1 MTLPLSQSVPPVQP
15 APTSSVC
22 FPLNWFLAN
31 VAGPLSYRAAA
42 EIARLGPDELKPL
55 SHRVYAFRPALRLAV
70 AQRPGG
76 GWGDAMLAVPAPDDP
91 NFTGVGTITAV
102 RRLLEY
108 GWDPGSPPIYGSRR
122 LLFRLLA
129 EDNDPA
135 FLFDLAAE
143 AGTDEVLIRR
153 GRQIL
158 REAAAATLAQ
168 AGHEGDPRLRGAARR
183 IVERLNTFLKSP
195 DAAKPWIRVGNKHVL
210 PADAS
215 PPSIYALVMLAHMP
229 LFRNENHEQMDRLY
243 NYLTLPLPRQEP
255 VQIVGEHMIT
265 QPHYVLGDQ
274 LPHRNAADADVP
286 SALGWLEL
294 VARLNFLRRNEN
306 WSKLFERFVDEC
318 DRNGLWR
325 PPRGNP
331 MPETSN
337 PYTWPMFPLG
347 QPDDPSTRAA
357 DVTFR
362 IGLIARLSGRKID
375 LR

>member
-1 MTLPLSQSVPPVQP
+1 M
-15 APTSSVC
+15 
-22 FPLNWFLAN
+22 LAN
-31 VAGPLSYRAAA
+31 AAGPLAYRSGA
-42 EIARLGPDELKPL
+42 EVARLAPAELKPL
-55 SHRVYAFRPALRLAV
+55 SDRVYAYRPALRLAL

-76 GWGDAMLAVPAPDDP
+76 GWDDAMLRVPASNDP
-91 NFTGVGTITAV
+91 TFAGIGTMPAV
-102 RRLLEY
+102 RRLVEY
-108 GWDPGSPPIYGSRR
+108 GWDVASPPIHNARR

-135 FLFDLAAE
+135 FLFELGEE
-143 AGTDEVLIRR
+143 AGSDEILIRR

-183 IVERLNTFLKSP
+183 IVERMHLFLKSP
-195 DAAKPWIRVGNKHVL
+195 DVAKPWIRVGNKHVL
-210 PADAS
+210 PAEAS
-215 PPSIYALVMLAHMP
+215 PPSIHALVMLAHMP
-229 LFRNENHEQMDRLY
+229 LFRSENHEQMDRLY
-243 NYLTLPLPRQEP
+243 SYLTLPLPRQEP
-255 VQIVGEHMIT
+255 VQIVGEHMLT
-265 QPHYVLGDQ
+265 QSHYVMGDQ
-274 LPHRNAADADVP
+274 LPHRNAADADTP
-286 SALGWLEL
+286 SALAWLEL
-294 VARLNFLRRNEN
+294 MARLNFLRRNEN

-337 PYTWPMFPLG
+337 PYTWPMFPLSE
-347 QPDDPSTRAA
+347 PDDQSARAA

-375 LR
+375 CR

>member
-1 MTLPLSQSVPPVQP
+1 MSSVTFPLSWMLVN
-15 APTSSVC
+15 A
-22 FPLNWFLAN
+22 
-31 VAGPLSYRAAA
+31 AGPLAYRSAA
-42 EIARLGPDELKPL
+42 EVARLSAAELKPI
-55 SHRVYAFRPALRLAV
+55 SDRVYAFRPSLRLALG
-70 AQRPGG
+70 QRPNG
-76 GWGDAMLAVPAPDDP
+76 GWGDAMLTVPAPNDAT
-91 NFTGVGTITAV
+91 FAGVGTMPAV
-102 RRLLEY
+102 RRMVEY
-108 GWDPGSPPIYGSRR
+108 GWDVSAPPIHNARR

-135 FLFDLAAE
+135 FLFELAGE
-143 AGTDEVLIRR
+143 AGDDEVLIRR

-183 IVERLNTFLKSP
+183 IVERMHGFLKSP
-195 DAAKPWIRVGNKHVL
+195 DVAKPWIRVGNKHVL
-210 PADAS
+210 PAEAS

-229 LFRNENHEQMDRLY
+229 LFRSENHEQMDRLY

-255 VQIVGEHMIT
+255 VQIVGEHMLT

-274 LPHRNAADADVP
+274 LPHRNAADADIP
-286 SALGWLEL
+286 AALAWLEL
-294 VARLNFLRRNEN
+294 MARLNFMRRNEN

-337 PYTWPMFPLG
+337 PYTWPTFPLSE
-347 QPDDPSTRAA
+347 PDDLTARAA

-375 LR
+375 CR